1 MNRRN
6 KTGGIR
12 DQRFG
17 ENDASMTYE
26 EKMAQ
31 RFVREK
37 QSHKTSMFDLEDD
50 EPIDGLTHMGKS
62 LLFPERDDFEEAD
75 LLDPEGSDSGNES
88 ADNQRGLKRLREL
101 DDAEEQVEENAEGEP
116 EKKKTKQ
123 EIYKE
128 IIAKSKMHKA
138 ERQAQK
144 DADEDLREEVSY
156 RTINLFTFTDT
167 KCLSFYSSMKSFP
180 TSKLFYLQSQTLRA
194 VRRRSSFKAR

>member
-1 MNRRN
+1 MNWRN

-31 RFVREK
+31 RFMREK
-37 QSHKTSMFDLEDD
+37 QSHHKTSIFDLEDD

-62 LLFPERDDFEEAD
+62 LSFPEKDDFEETD
-75 LLDPEGSDSGNES
+75 LLDPEDGDSDRDLIDD
-88 ADNQRGLKRLREL
+88 ARGLKRVRDI
-101 DDAEEQVEENAEGEP
+101 DDVEEQDVANTEGEH
-116 EKKKTKQ
+116 ERKKTKQ
-123 EIYKE
+123 EIYKT

-156 RTINLFTFTDT
+156 ENSSNLAVGAKYIFFNSST
-167 KCLSFYSSMKSFP
+167 KNFQIFRLSYSKG
-180 TSKLFYLQSQTLRA
+180 LNNQA
-194 VRRRSSFKAR
+194 VNRMR

>member
-17 ENDASMTYE
+17 EDDASMTYE

-31 RFVREK
+31 RFMREK
-37 QSHKTSMFDLEDD
+37 QSHHKTSLFDLEYD

-62 LLFPERDDFEEAD
+62 LSFPEKDDFEEKD
-75 LLDPEGSDSGNES
+75 LLDPEDSDSGKDS
-88 ADNQRGLKRLREL
+88 VDNLRGLKRVREPGDVEDQ
-101 DDAEEQVEENAEGEP
+101 DDANAEGEP
-116 EKKKTKQ
+116 ERKKTKQ

-128 IIAKSKMHKA
+128 IIAKSKLHKA

-156 RTINLFTFTDT
+156 ENCNFM
-167 KCLSFYSSMKSFP
+167 CYEC
-180 TSKLFYLQSQTLRA
+180 
-194 VRRRSSFKAR
+194 